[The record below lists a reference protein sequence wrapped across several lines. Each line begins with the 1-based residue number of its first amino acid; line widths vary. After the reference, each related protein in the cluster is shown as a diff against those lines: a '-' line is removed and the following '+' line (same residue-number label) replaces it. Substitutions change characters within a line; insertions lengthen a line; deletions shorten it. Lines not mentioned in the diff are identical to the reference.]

1 MINIIGKDDSL
12 LKKVTCQNCASI
24 LEYPPAVIEER
35 HLTDYTGSRSTTR
48 YITCPCCKKQILL
61 NNYAEKH

>member
-24 LEYPPAVIEER
+24 LEYLPVDIEEK
-35 HLTDYTGSRSTTR
+35 HLICIDGSRTTTR
-48 YITCPCCKKQILL
+48 YITCPCCKKEIII
-61 NNYAEKH
+61 K